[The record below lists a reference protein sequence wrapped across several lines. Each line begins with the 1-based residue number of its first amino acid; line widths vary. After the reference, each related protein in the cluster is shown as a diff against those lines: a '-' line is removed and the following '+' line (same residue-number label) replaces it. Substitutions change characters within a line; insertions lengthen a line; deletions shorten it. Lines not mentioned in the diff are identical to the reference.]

1 MITQPRPRTPLPG
14 QEPVMSQEQARS
26 SAPGPDLQGAAVF
39 FASVFSETH
48 SGSAVRLPDALAP
61 HNFKTKK

>member
-1 MITQPRPRTPLPG
+1 MITQPRPQTPLPD
-14 QEPVMSQEQARS
+14 QEPVTSGEQARS

-39 FASVFSETH
+39 FALVFSETH
-48 SGSAVRLPDALAP
+48 PGFAVWLPDALAP